1 MDIQLKFIGQMD
13 VIKFE
18 LSETESEAARAF
30 IKEHKDCCM
39 KKLGKRFFSSIG
51 GEFTYTIIPTGL
63 GLCTRIQC
71 NSCGASKD
79 ITDTNNW

>member
-1 MDIQLKFIGQMD
+1 MD

-18 LSETESEAARAF
+18 LTETESKAARAF
-30 IKEHKDCCM
+30 MEEHKNCCM
-39 KKLGKRFFSSIG
+39 EKLGKRFFSSIG

-79 ITDTNNW
+79 ITDTDNW